1 MKSTLGD
8 ARWTFTPTVVSLM
21 AMSLV
26 LASSSPYR
34 RELLRRLCLE
44 FVVDSPDIDETSQPG
59 ETARELVERLS
70 IQKAK
75 AVARRHRDSLV
86 IGSDQVLTIDKDI
99 IGKPRDF
106 STNVSQLQRASG
118 RRVEFV
124 TGLCLLNSATGG
136 VQSDVVFFN
145 VTFRVL
151 EPRQITSYVQR
162 ERPFDCAGGFKSEGL
177 GISLFETMHGEDP
190 TALIGL
196 PLMKLVTMLKCEGV
210 DVLTRTGLTNTVP
223 SG

>member
-1 MKSTLGD
+1 
-8 ARWTFTPTVVSLM
+8 M

-34 RELLRRLCLE
+34 RDLLGRLCLE

-75 AVARRHRDSLV
+75 TVARRHRDSLV

-99 IGKPRDF
+99 LGKPGDF
-106 STNVSQLQRASG
+106 CTNVSQLQRASG
-118 RRVEFV
+118 RRVDFV
-124 TGLCLLNSATGG
+124 TGLCLLNSATGR

-145 VTFRVL
+145 VTFRAL
-151 EPRQITSYVQR
+151 EPRQITTYVQR
-162 ERPFDCAGGFKSEGL
+162 ERPFDSAGGFKSEGL
-177 GISLFETMHGEDP
+177 GIALFETMHGEDP

-196 PLMKLVTMLKCEGV
+196 PLMRLVTMLKLEGV
-210 DVLTRTGLTNTVP
+210 DVLTSAGLTDTVP